1 VDDRGEKG
9 ICPRIVWSGNEF
21 DWVNPRGERLY
32 LRGVGWKYLAEWPF
46 TEAHQKLLA
55 NYKPRK
61 HYKIGLFIPCS
72 YGKPYSQSYIHY
84 FIRKIIA
91 NYIRQ
96 GLLHEIILTNAG
108 VVPRELDEYWPYTA
122 YDWNPLKE
130 TPEIKECYKLV
141 LKQRTKGYIEKFRE
155 YYDRY
160 AAYLRWNSDSWNA
173 LRELSEEQGLTIPNL
188 AAKNIPSREL
198 EELDLELG
206 YKLDPDLELI
216 TPTSL
221 KNLAKGLRSILGE
234 GEK

>member
-1 VDDRGEKG
+1 MDDRGEKG
-9 ICPRIVWSGNEF
+9 ICPRIVWSGYEY
-21 DWVNPRGERLY
+21 DWVNPRGERLF

-46 TEAHQKLLA
+46 TEAHRKLLV

-84 FIRKIIA
+84 FIRRTIA

-130 TPEIKECYKLV
+130 TSEIKECYKLV
-141 LKQRTKGYIEKFRE
+141 LKQRIKGYIEKFGG

-160 AAYLRWNSDSWNA
+160 AAYLRWDSDSWNA
-173 LRELSEEQGLTIPNL
+173 LREISEEQGLIIPNL
-188 AAKNIPSREL
+188 AAKNIPSGEL
-198 EELDLELG
+198 DELDLGLG

-221 KNLAKGLRSILGE
+221 KNLVKGLRSILGE
-234 GEK
+234 G